1 MKLGSAARLNRHAP
15 SFVISM
21 VLVLWQG
28 ESMPAAEAAR
38 TAAGVV
44 VVIPALNEQLRIG
57 ATVAAA
63 IGLPDVVAVMVA
75 DDGSTDATEQVAVS
89 AGAHVVRHP
98 RRRGKAA
105 AMTTG
110 AAAAGEL
117 GFSSQPLLFL
127 DADLESS
134 AANAHPLVAP
144 VLGESVDMTI
154 AVLPPAEGSGGRG
167 FVMRLATS
175 GIVQA
180 TGWRPIAPLSG
191 QRCLTRDLFDA
202 VQPLAR
208 GFGVETA
215 MTIDALRH
223 GAHVVEC
230 PVDLGHRVTGRSLS
244 DQRHRARQYR
254 DVWRALAARNIY
266 RLR

>member
-1 MKLGSAARLNRHAP
+1 
-15 SFVISM
+15 
-21 VLVLWQG
+21 
-28 ESMPAAEAAR
+28 MPAAEAAG

-44 VVIPALNEQLRIG
+44 VVIPALNEQHRVG
-57 ATVAAA
+57 ATVASAA
-63 IGLPDVVAVMVA
+63 GLPDVLAVVVT
-75 DDGSTDATEQVAVS
+75 DDGSNDATEQVAVS

-110 AAAAGEL
+110 AEAAQQL
-117 GFSSQPLLFL
+117 GFADQPLLFL

-144 VLGESVDMTI
+144 VLSGSADMTI
-154 AVLPPAEGSGGRG
+154 AVLPPVEGSGGHG

-180 TGWRPIAPLSG
+180 TGWWPIAPLSG
-191 QRCLTRDLFDA
+191 QRCVTRDLFDA
-202 VQPLAR
+202 VQPLSP
-208 GFGVETA
+208 GFGVETG

-223 GAHVVEC
+223 GAHVLEC
-230 PVDLGHRVTGRSLS
+230 PVDLGHRVTGTGLR

-254 DVWRALAARNIY
+254 DVWRALAVRGIH
-266 RLR
+266 RFR